1 MNKPKPTT
9 SQSNHSNE
17 PLRER
22 TTLDHVLGR
31 LSVMDLPAKEH
42 FEDYLRHK
50 WRLNHK
56 PKTIEG
62 SFTSVMLFLRFYGGL
77 GKAEITQIERCD
89 LEAFIEH
96 EQERGMY
103 ISTVRTRMVCVIA
116 FLHFLI
122 EQEILSPSLFKKRIK
137 LKLPEALPRAMDPK
151 DVKKLIDVIHHT
163 RDRALILL
171 LLRTGLRIGEALG
184 LTWND
189 IDIPEKKVRVMEGEK
204 NEQGRIVYLSADA
217 VFALRRWFKIRK
229 KEEGYLFYGQRHGRL
244 CYSAARSCSMPG
256 CAWRSSSSFS
266 GMTIS
271 RLPAGMRD

>member
-1 MNKPKPTT
+1 MTEPKPAT

-50 WRLNHK
+50 WRLNHQ

-77 GKAEITQIERCD
+77 GKADITQIERSD
-89 LEAFIEH
+89 LEAFLEH

-122 EQEILSPSLFKKRIK
+122 EQEILCPSLFKKRIK
-137 LKLPEALPRAMDPK
+137 LKLPETLPGPWIPK
-151 DVKKLIDVIHHT
+151 T
-163 RDRALILL
+163 
-171 LLRTGLRIGEALG
+171 LRS
-184 LTWND
+184 
-189 IDIPEKKVRVMEGEK
+189 
-204 NEQGRIVYLSADA
+204 LSA
-217 VFALRRWFKIRK
+217 
-229 KEEGYLFYGQRHGRL
+229 
-244 CYSAARSCSMPG
+244 
-256 CAWRSSSSFS
+256 
-266 GMTIS
+266 
-271 RLPAGMRD
+271 